1 MFNVKQISPQQPQ
14 RKTMAINDAKTAPAT
29 PMAAAFQQAQV
40 TPQSAPASAPSPM
53 SFMNMGL
60 NFGLGRAAATHEA
73 LNKAMAAF
81 KESVKKGYE
90 DRRIDPSFEIALLA
104 LDSTKGTGV
113 RFSGIIVATV
123 HKEVKNTV
131 AIHTVLVEGSA
142 DPIMPKIETAR
153 GVQYEVMLTA
163 GDTIDQMYVAEVR
176 KVVEKAYPGFTV
188 INADAQVL
196 HRDFNFEDINALR
209 TMTENIILPT
219 ITGLVTS
226 SRNFP
231 ELNLGQLERDSTLA
245 VQRSFNEGTSLDYS
259 GHPVRTDVK
268 ITMSSST
275 GNKNSTGSLNGQEQ
289 SRVLA
294 TIGGYIDTVWDD
306 NQQNLMALQQPGP
319 KPKFSPRFIMTT
331 LENQAMQTIPAQLLA
346 LAGSMI
352 LREGNNWFGYFTPRR
367 LAAGAHRVDR
377 RDVGALNIEGNIS
390 NDPSGF
396 DKLFDTK
403 DSSFDGLALQR
414 LIMSLFKPD
423 MYFSLRVSEA
433 GADTWY
439 NSVFKAAAD
448 GNPNAI
454 NAILAGANTLTNGN
468 FQKFYTSGASPV
480 LKNEDRVH
488 AGYWLDNG
496 VKSDLA
502 DIDYIAVMN
511 LVGRNDPTVGAA
523 WTNTFYGMNEPLNV
537 KMAAR
542 WKMINEITGGTA
554 VLTGYSRLVTFTQE
568 FIDAFGKAVAAT
580 GLTMRQIG
588 SNDNSLFQQ
597 RAGAGYLAGANV
609 APAATGL
616 FNSGFSAPASQGMG
630 FGAFNQRW

>member
-1 MFNVKQISPQQPQ
+1 
-14 RKTMAINDAKTAPAT
+14 MAINSAAQPAAPAT
-29 PMAAAFQQAQV
+29 PMAAAFQQAAAA
-40 TPQSAPASAPSPM
+40 APTTTPSPM
-53 SFMNMGL
+53 SFMTMGMP
-60 NFGLGRAAATHEA
+60 FGLGRAAATHEA
-73 LNKAMAAF
+73 LNKAISSF
-81 KESVKKGYE
+81 KESIKKGYE
-90 DRRIDPSFEIALLA
+90 ERRIPADYEVSLVP

-113 RFSGIIVATV
+113 RFSGIVVATT
-123 HKEVKNTV
+123 HKDLKNTV

-142 DPIMPKIETAR
+142 DPIMPKIESHR

-163 GDTIDQMYVAEVR
+163 GDTIDQAYVAEVK
-176 KVVEKAYPGFTV
+176 KVIEKAYPGFAV
-188 INADAQVL
+188 INTDAQVL
-196 HRDFNFEDINALR
+196 HRDFNYEDTNALR
-209 TMTENIILPT
+209 VMTENIVLPT

-231 ELNLGQLERDSTLA
+231 ELNLGLLERDSTLA
-245 VQRSFNEGTSLDYS
+245 VQRTINEPASLDYS

-268 ITMSSST
+268 ITMSSLT
-275 GNKNSTGSLNGQEQ
+275 GNKNTTGSLNGQEQ
-289 SRVLA
+289 SRLLA
-294 TIGGYIDTVWDD
+294 TVGGYIDAVWDGE
-306 NQQNLMALQQPGP
+306 QQSNWVIQQQGP

-352 LREGNNWFGYFTPRR
+352 LRENNNWFSYFSPRR
-367 LAAGAHRVDR
+367 LPAGGHRVDR
-377 RDVGALNIEGNIS
+377 RDIGALNIEGNIS
-390 NDPSGF
+390 NDPSGY

-403 DSSFDGLALQR
+403 DSSFDGIALQR
-414 LIMSLFKPD
+414 LIMSLFKPG
-423 MYFSLRVSEA
+423 MYFTLRVSEA

-454 NAILAGANTLTNGN
+454 NAILAAANTLTNGN

-488 AGYWLDNG
+488 MGHWMDNG
-496 VKSDLA
+496 VRADIA

-523 WTNTFYGMNEPLNV
+523 WSDTFYGVNEPLNV

-542 WKMINEITGGTA
+542 WKMIDQITGGTA
-554 VLTGYSRLVTFTQE
+554 VLTGYARLVTFSHE

-588 SNDNSLFQQ
+588 SNDNAMFQQ
-597 RAGAGYLAGANV
+597 RAGAGYLAGAAV
-609 APAATGL
+609 APSATGL
-616 FNSGFSAPASQGMG
+616 FNSGFSAATQSSG